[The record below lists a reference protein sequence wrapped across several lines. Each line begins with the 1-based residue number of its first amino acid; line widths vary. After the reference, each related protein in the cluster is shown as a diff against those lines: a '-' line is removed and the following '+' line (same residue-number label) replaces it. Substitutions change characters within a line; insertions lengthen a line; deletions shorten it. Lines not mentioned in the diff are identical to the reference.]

1 VSTLGGVGQGGA
13 AGFSPERVSDGEA
26 EEGLRATALDGSDD
40 ALAVGDGGGGV
51 LQQGEA
57 TGECK
62 AHREA
67 AENPLRQGCSS
78 KMATGDG
85 AALNLAALA
94 CLRWSAADK
103 RRWGEKG
110 LATRSNGRETE
121 EGEKLAR
128 WQPVLFKGG
137 SGVEQWGRS
146 EATPRGKEV
155 GEGPSPTSMRLAAGN
170 DPTVALTG
178 GARSAPKQRPGTPM
192 HGPETIVPVLKL
204 PNRSNKFKFKI

>member
-13 AGFSPERVSDGEA
+13 AGFSPERASDGEA
-26 EEGLRATALDGSDD
+26 EEGLRATALDSSDD

-67 AENPLRQGCSS
+67 VENPLRQGCSS
-78 KMATGDG
+78 KRAAGDG

-94 CLRWSAADK
+94 CLWWSAADK

-110 LATRSNGRETE
+110 LVTRSNGRETE

-137 SGVEQWGRS
+137 SGVEQWG
-146 EATPRGKEV
+146 AVRGSTTRQGDG
-155 GEGPSPTSMRLAAGN
+155 GESWPDRQS
-170 DPTVALTG
+170 TG
-178 GARSAPKQRPGTPM
+178 GQQQAGCGA
-192 HGPETIVPVLKL
+192 HGWRTIGAKAGAGDTDVWA
-204 PNRSNKFKFKI
+204 